1 MERYKMSFF
10 IVVLSILL
18 SIFSTAVMSYISMAT
33 PIGPWIAPT
42 LVLMAMLVVRIWAR
56 GKDCSQE
63 IILATFSGSIGGILA
78 TSFGFSFPTLYFLDP
93 IMFAS
98 WMSSPLYFVSIMT
111 AIALSAGGFGFWIAT
126 LLEERLITQEHLDF
140 PISQLVYKMI
150 AAQQSMRKAIEL
162 MIGFVGTLLFCM
174 LQDGLGL
181 IRSMI
186 PKACTLLSPFSY
198 DIATSFF
205 TIPFKIPIICLD
217 VWPML
222 WAIGFVTGHV
232 IAIPLLVGACSRIL
246 IIDTMRNALYPE
258 YGSIE
263 FILAFSSGM
272 IVAGTLFGFLK
283 TPQVLWRSMCQFFNE
298 SKAARL
304 TSTIN
309 VRAAS
314 ELGCI
319 LLLCV
324 AVLSYFE
331 FSILAQLYLL
341 LFTFA
346 CTYEIANQTGKIGLA
361 RLGMF
366 ATFVMVP
373 AMLLFNL
380 SFVQI
385 TLIAT
390 FVEVCGG
397 VAADV
402 LFGRKM
408 LSLTPISRKTMQQY
422 QLLGLITSSLCV
434 GGIFWL
440 LINHLGLGTAELF
453 AQKAKNRELLV
464 AIKQFDWHILF
475 IGFGFGWLLRK
486 IRVNPSLVLGGIL
499 MPINVSL
506 GLIIG
511 GLATYLVPDKEEW
524 YPFWSGVF
532 ASNSLW
538 MLFRS
543 IV

>member
-1 MERYKMSFF
+1 MNLL
-10 IVVLSILL
+10 IILLSIVL

-42 LVLMAMLVVRIWAR
+42 LVLMAMLIVRLFYR
-56 GKDCSQE
+56 GRDYGQE

-93 IMFAS
+93 ELFNA
-98 WMSSPLYFVSIMT
+98 WMSSPLYFMGIMS
-111 AIALSAGGFGFWIAT
+111 AIALAAGGFGFWIANM
-126 LLEERLITQEHLDF
+126 LEERLIVQEQLDF
-140 PISQLVYKMI
+140 PIAQLINKMVV
-150 AAQQSMRKAIEL
+150 AQQSMRKAAEL
-162 MIGFVGTLLFCM
+162 MIGFVGTALFC
-174 LQDGLGL
+174 LFQDGLAM
-181 IRSMI
+181 IRGVI
-186 PKACTLLSPFSY
+186 PKTCALISPVSY
-198 DIATSFF
+198 GIL
-205 TIPFKIPIICLD
+205 KIPCISLD
-217 VWPML
+217 LWPML

-232 IAIPLLVGACSRIL
+232 IAIPLLVGACSNIF
-246 IIDTMRNALYPE
+246 IIDTLRNGLYPD
-258 YGSIE
+258 YAAFE

-272 IVAGTLFGFLK
+272 ILAGTLFGFLQ
-283 TPQVLWRSMCQFFNE
+283 TPRVLWRSMCRLFTDNSTSAAISNI
-298 SKAARL
+298 SK
-304 TSTIN
+304 
-309 VRAAS
+309 RAMV
-314 ELGCI
+314 ELGSI
-319 LLLCV
+319 LLFCV
-324 AVLSYFE
+324 VLLSYFE
-331 FSILAQLYLL
+331 FSALAQVYLL

-346 CTYEIANQTGKIGLA
+346 CTYEIANQAGKIGLA

-373 AMLLFNL
+373 AMLCFNL
-380 SFVQI
+380 NFLQI

-408 LSLTPISRKTMQQY
+408 VPLAHISRQTMQRY

-434 GGIFWL
+434 GAVFWL
-440 LINHLGLGTAELF
+440 LINHFGLGTAELF
-453 AQKAKNRELLV
+453 AQKAKNRELLI
-464 AIKQFDWHILF
+464 AIKKFDWHILLM
-475 IGFGFGWLLRK
+475 GFGYGYLLRK
-486 IRVNPSLVLGGIL
+486 ARINPSLVLGGIL

-511 GLATYLVPDKEEW
+511 GLSTYLVRDKEEW

-543 IV
+543 ML

>member
-1 MERYKMSFF
+1 MN
-10 IVVLSILL
+10 ILIILLSIIL

-42 LVLMAMLVVRIWAR
+42 LVLMAMLVVRLFYR
-56 GKDCSQE
+56 GRDYGQE
-63 IILATFSGSIGGILA
+63 IVLATFSGSIGGILA

-93 IMFAS
+93 VLFNS
-98 WMSSPLYFVSIMT
+98 WMSSPLYFAGIMS
-111 AIALSAGGFGFWIAT
+111 ALALSAGGFGFWIANM
-126 LLEERLITQEHLDF
+126 LQERLIMQEELEF
-140 PISQLVYKMI
+140 PVSQLVHKMV

-162 MIGFVGTLLFCM
+162 MVGFVGTAIFCV
-174 LQDGLGL
+174 LQDGVGAV
-181 IRSMI
+181 RSMI
-186 PKACTLLSPFSY
+186 PKAWTLIAPVSCGVLQVPLISL
-198 DIATSFF
+198 DI
-205 TIPFKIPIICLD
+205 
-217 VWPML
+217 WPML

-246 IIDTMRNALYPE
+246 IIDTLRNGFYPD
-258 YGSIE
+258 YGSVE

-272 IVAGTLFGFLK
+272 IVAGTVFGFLK
-283 TPQVLWRSMCQFFNE
+283 TPQVLWHSMR
-298 SKAARL
+298 RL
-304 TSTIN
+304 LVERKSDAVAGITRHALIQL
-309 VRAAS
+309 V
-314 ELGCI
+314 G
-319 LLLCV
+319 LLFMS
-324 AVLSYFE
+324 AVLFSYFE
-331 FSILAQLYLL
+331 FSILAQLYLIF
-341 LFTFA
+341 FTFA

-380 SFVQI
+380 NMIQI
-385 TLIAT
+385 TIIAT
-390 FVEVCGG
+390 YVEVCGG

-408 LSLTPISRKTMQQY
+408 IPLMKISQKTMQRY
-422 QLLGLITSSLCV
+422 QLLGLVVSSLCV
-434 GGIFWL
+434 GGVFWL
-440 LINHLGLGTAELF
+440 LINHFGLGTPELF

-464 AIKQFDWHILF
+464 AIKQFDWRILLM
-475 IGFGFGWLLRK
+475 GFGFGYLLR
-486 IRVNPSLVLGGIL
+486 RVHVNPSLVLGGIL

-511 GLATYLVPDKEEW
+511 GLGTYLVKDKEEW

-538 MLFRS
+538 MLIRS
-543 IV
+543 VL

>member
-1 MERYKMSFF
+1 
-10 IVVLSILL
+10 
-18 SIFSTAVMSYISMAT
+18 
-33 PIGPWIAPT
+33 
-42 LVLMAMLVVRIWAR
+42 MAMLIVRLCYRGRNYGEEVV
-56 GKDCSQE
+56 
-63 IILATFSGSIGGILA
+63 LATFSGSIGGILA
-78 TSFGFSFPTLYFLDP
+78 TSFGFSFPTLYFLNP
-93 IMFAS
+93 ALFNA
-98 WMSSPLYFVSIMT
+98 WMSSPLYFMGVMS
-111 AIALSAGGFGFWIAT
+111 ALAFSAGGFGFWIANM
-126 LLEERLITQEHLDF
+126 LEDRLIVQEQLDF
-140 PISQLVYKMI
+140 PIAQLVHKMV
-150 AAQQSMRKAIEL
+150 AAQQSMRKAAEL
-162 MIGFVGTLLFCM
+162 MVGFVGTAIFCI
-174 LQDGLGL
+174 LQDGLAM
-181 IRSMI
+181 IRGVI
-186 PKACTLLSPFSY
+186 PKACTLISPFACGILKVPHISL
-198 DIATSFF
+198 DI
-205 TIPFKIPIICLD
+205 
-217 VWPML
+217 WPML

-232 IAIPLLVGACSRIL
+232 IAIPLLVGACSRVL
-246 IIDTMRNALYPE
+246 IIDTVRNGLYPNYE
-258 YGSIE
+258 SVE
-263 FILAFSSGM
+263 FILAFCSGM

-283 TPQVLWRSMCQFFNE
+283 TPQELWRSMRGLFAEKKSNNVLFNM
-298 SKAARL
+298 SK
-304 TSTIN
+304 
-309 VRAAS
+309 RAVS

-319 LLLCV
+319 LLFCV

-331 FSILAQLYLL
+331 FSILAQIYLL
-341 LFTFA
+341 VFTFA

-373 AMLLFNL
+373 AMLMFNL
-380 SFVQI
+380 SVLQI

-408 LSLTPISRKTMQQY
+408 IPLMHISRQTMQRY

-440 LINHLGLGTAELF
+440 LINHFGLGTPELF

-464 AIKQFDWHILF
+464 AIKQFDWHILLM
-475 IGFGFGWLLRK
+475 GFGYGYLLR
-486 IRVNPSLVLGGIL
+486 RVHVNPSLVLGGIL

-506 GLIIG
+506 GLVIG
-511 GLATYLVPDKEEW
+511 GLSTYLVQDKEEW

-543 IV
+543 IF

>member
-1 MERYKMSFF
+1 MSFL
-10 IVVLSILL
+10 IVLLSIVL

-42 LVLMAMLVVRIWAR
+42 LVLLAMLVVRLCYR
-56 GKDCSQE
+56 GRDYEQE
-63 IILATFSGSIGGILA
+63 VVLATFSGSIGGILA

-93 IMFAS
+93 VLFGT
-98 WMSSPLYFVSIMT
+98 WMSNPLFFMSVMSG
-111 AIALSAGGFGFWIAT
+111 IALAAGGFGFWIANI
-126 LLEERLITQEHLDF
+126 LEDRLIVHEQLDF
-140 PISQLVYKMI
+140 PISQLVHKMV
-150 AAQQSMRKAIEL
+150 AAQKSMRKAAEL
-162 MIGFVGTLLFCM
+162 MAGFIGTMVFCV
-174 LQDGLGL
+174 LQDGLGAV
-181 IRSMI
+181 RSI
-186 PKACTLLSPFSY
+186 VPKACTLISPCAYGILQVPLIS
-198 DIATSFF
+198 
-205 TIPFKIPIICLD
+205 LD
-217 VWPML
+217 LWPML

-232 IAIPLLVGACSRIL
+232 IAIPLLVGACSRIF
-246 IIDTMRNALYPE
+246 IIDTMRNGLYPDA
-258 YGSIE
+258 GPME
-263 FILAFSSGM
+263 FILAFASGM

-283 TPQVLWRSMCQFFNE
+283 TPQVLWNSMRQFLMQ
-298 SKAARL
+298 K
-304 TSTIN
+304 TSDKGVAMITK
-309 VRAAS
+309 RALMQ
-314 ELGCI
+314 LGVLMLCCVGLFTYFKFSF
-319 LLLCV
+319 LL
-324 AVLSYFE
+324 
-331 FSILAQLYLL
+331 QLYII

-373 AMLLFNL
+373 AMLLFNVNFL
-380 SFVQI
+380 QI

-408 LSLTPISRKTMQQY
+408 VPLMQIPRETMQRY

-440 LINHLGLGTAELF
+440 LINQFGLGTAELF

-464 AIKQFDWHILF
+464 AIKQFDWRIVLM
-475 IGFGFGWLLRK
+475 GFGYGYLLR
-486 IRVNPSLVLGGIL
+486 RAHVNPSLVLGGIL

-511 GLATYLVPDKEEW
+511 GLATYLVKDKEEW

-543 IV
+543 IF

>member
-1 MERYKMSFF
+1 MSMV
-10 IVVLSILL
+10 IVLLSIVL

-42 LVLMAMLVVRIWAR
+42 LVLMAMLVVRVCYR
-56 GKDCSQE
+56 GRDYGQE
-63 IILATFSGSIGGILA
+63 IVLATFSGSIGGILA
-78 TSFGFSFPTLYFLDP
+78 TSFGFSFPTLYFLNP
-93 IMFAS
+93 TLFNA
-98 WMSSPLYFVSIMT
+98 WMSNPFYFMGVMS
-111 AIALSAGGFGFWIAT
+111 ALALSAGGFGFWIANI
-126 LLEERLITQEHLDF
+126 LEDRLIVQEQLDF
-140 PISQLVYKMI
+140 PIAQLVHKMV
-150 AAQQSMRKAIEL
+150 AAQQSMRKAAEL
-162 MIGFVGTLLFCM
+162 MVGFIGTAIFCIM
-174 LQDGLGL
+174 QDGLAMIRGIIPKTCGL
-181 IRSMI
+181 IPPI
-186 PKACTLLSPFSY
+186 
-198 DIATSFF
+198 SFG
-205 TIPFKIPIICLD
+205 ILKVPLICLD
-217 VWPML
+217 LWPML

-246 IIDTMRNALYPE
+246 IIDTLRNGLYPD
-258 YGSIE
+258 YGSVE
-263 FILAFSSGM
+263 FILAFASGM
-272 IVAGTLFGFLK
+272 ILAGTLFGFLK
-283 TPQVLWRSMCQFFNE
+283 TPQELWRSMRNLVAQKKSNNV
-298 SKAARL
+298 L
-304 TSTIN
+304 STISK
-309 VRAAS
+309 RALTQ
-314 ELGCI
+314 LGGI
-319 LLLCV
+319 LLFCI

-331 FSILAQLYLL
+331 FSILSQIYLL

-373 AMLLFNL
+373 AMLLFNVSVL
-380 SFVQI
+380 QI

-408 LSLTPISRKTMQQY
+408 IPLMQIPRKTMQRY
-422 QLLGLITSSLCV
+422 QLLGLVTSSLCV

-440 LINHLGLGTAELF
+440 LINHFGLGTPELF

-464 AIKQFDWHILF
+464 AIHQFDWRILLM
-475 IGFGFGWLLRK
+475 GFGYGYLLRK
-486 IRVNPSLVLGGIL
+486 VRVNPSLVLGGIL

-506 GLIIG
+506 GLVIG
-511 GLATYLVPDKEEW
+511 GLSTYLVHDKEEW

-543 IV
+543 MF

>member
-1 MERYKMSFF
+1 MSFL
-10 IVVLSILL
+10 IVLLSIVL

-42 LVLMAMLVVRIWAR
+42 LVLLAMLIVRIFYSGRDYA
-56 GKDCSQE
+56 QE
-63 IILATFSGSIGGILA
+63 VVLATFSGSIGGILA

-93 IMFAS
+93 TLFGNWMGSPFYFMGVMSALAFA
-98 WMSSPLYFVSIMT
+98 
-111 AIALSAGGFGFWIAT
+111 AGGFGFWIANI
-126 LLEERLITQEHLDF
+126 LEERLIVQEQLDF

-162 MIGFVGTLLFCM
+162 MIGFVGTTIFCM
-174 LQDGLGL
+174 FQDGLGVV
-181 IRSMI
+181 RSVI
-186 PKACTLLSPFSY
+186 PKTCTLLSPIACGILQVPQISL
-198 DIATSFF
+198 DI
-205 TIPFKIPIICLD
+205 
-217 VWPML
+217 WPML

-246 IIDTMRNALYPE
+246 IIDTVHNALYPD

-263 FILAFSSGM
+263 FILAFCSGM
-272 IVAGTLFGFLK
+272 IVAGTIFGFLK
-283 TPQVLWRSMCQFFNE
+283 TPQVLWNSMRDFVRERRSEQAVSM
-298 SKAARL
+298 L
-304 TSTIN
+304 TQSALIQ
-309 VRAAS
+309 
-314 ELGCI
+314 LGGLLMLCI
-319 LLLCV
+319 
-324 AVLSYFE
+324 AVFTYFE
-331 FSILAQLYLL
+331 FSFLSQIYLL

-380 SFVQI
+380 SFLQI
-385 TLIAT
+385 TIIAT

-408 LSLTPISRKTMQQY
+408 LTLTPISRQTMQRY
-422 QLLGLITSSLCV
+422 QLLGLITSSLCIGAV
-434 GGIFWL
+434 FWL
-440 LINHLGLGTAELF
+440 LINHFGLGTPELF

-464 AIKQFDWHILF
+464 AIKQFDWQILLM
-475 IGFGFGWLLRK
+475 GFVYGYILRHLH
-486 IRVNPSLVLGGIL
+486 VNPSLVLGGIL

-511 GLATYLVPDKEEW
+511 GLSTYLVRDKEEW

-543 IV
+543 IIQAVF

>member
-1 MERYKMSFF
+1 MSIL
-10 IVVLSILL
+10 IVLLSIVL

-42 LVLMAMLVVRIWAR
+42 LVLIAMLVVRLLYR
-56 GKDCSQE
+56 GRDYGQE
-63 IILATFSGSIGGILA
+63 VVLATFSGSIGGILA

-93 IMFAS
+93 TLFNS
-98 WMSSPLYFVSIMT
+98 WMSSPLYFMSVMS
-111 AIALSAGGFGFWIAT
+111 AVALSAGGFGFWIANI
-126 LLEERLITQEHLDF
+126 LQDRLITQEQLEF
-140 PISQLVYKMI
+140 PVSQLVHKMV
-150 AAQQSMRKAIEL
+150 AAQKSMRKAVEL
-162 MIGFVGTLLFCM
+162 MVGFIGTALFCM
-174 LQDGLGL
+174 LQDGLGI
-181 IRSMI
+181 IRSVI
-186 PKACTLLSPFSY
+186 PKTCTLLSPFSY
-198 DIATSFF
+198 TIGISHFKVPF
-205 TIPFKIPIICLD
+205 TIPLICLD
-217 VWPML
+217 IWPML

-246 IIDTMRNALYPE
+246 IIDTLRNGLYPD
-258 YGSIE
+258 YGSVE
-263 FILAFSSGM
+263 FILAFASGM
-272 IVAGTLFGFLK
+272 IVAGTIFGFLK
-283 TPQVLWRSMCQFFNE
+283 TPQVLWHSMRQFMHE
-298 SKAARL
+298 RKGVSGITQQA
-304 TSTIN
+304 
-309 VRAAS
+309 VMQ
-314 ELGCI
+314 LGV
-319 LLLCV
+319 LLFFSAL
-324 AVLSYFE
+324 LFSYFQ
-331 FSILAQLYLL
+331 FSVLAQLYLV

-380 SFVQI
+380 NVVQI

-390 FVEVCGG
+390 YVEVCGG

-408 LSLTPISRKTMQQY
+408 IPLMHISREKMQRY

-434 GGIFWL
+434 GGVFWL
-440 LINHLGLGTAELF
+440 LINHFGLGTPELF

-464 AIKQFDWHILF
+464 AIKQFDWHILLM
-475 IGFGFGWLLRK
+475 GFGYGYLLRRAH
-486 IRVNPSLVLGGIL
+486 INPSLVLGGIL

-511 GLATYLVPDKEEW
+511 GLSTYFVHDKEEW

-543 IV
+543 MF

>member
-1 MERYKMSFF
+1 MSFL
-10 IVVLSILL
+10 IVTLSIGL

-42 LVLMAMLVVRIWAR
+42 LVLMAMLVVRLCYR
-56 GKDCSQE
+56 GHDYAQE
-63 IILATFSGSIGGILA
+63 VILATFSGSIGGILA

-93 IMFAS
+93 ALFNA
-98 WMSSPLYFVSIMT
+98 WMSSPFYFMGVMT
-111 AIALSAGGFGFWIAT
+111 ALALSAGGFGFWIANI
-126 LLEERLITQEHLDF
+126 LEDRLIGQEKLDF
-140 PISQLVYKMI
+140 PIAQLIHKMV
-150 AAQQSMRKAIEL
+150 AAQQSMRKAAEL
-162 MIGFVGTLLFCM
+162 MIGFVGTAFFCIM
-174 LQDGLGL
+174 QDGLG
-181 IRSMI
+181 IVRGVI
-186 PKACTLLSPFSY
+186 PKACTLISPMTYGILAVPCIS
-198 DIATSFF
+198 
-205 TIPFKIPIICLD
+205 LEL
-217 VWPML
+217 WPML

-232 IAIPLLVGACSRIL
+232 IAIPLLVGACSRIM
-246 IIDTMRNALYPE
+246 IIDTLRNGLYPD
-258 YGSIE
+258 YGSME
-263 FILAFSSGM
+263 FILAFASGM

-283 TPQVLWRSMCQFFNE
+283 TPQVLWRSMRRLFSEGNTNNPV
-298 SKAARL
+298 SKI
-304 TSTIN
+304 TK
-309 VRAAS
+309 RALS

-319 LLLCV
+319 LLFCV

-331 FSILAQLYLL
+331 FSILAQIYLL

-373 AMLLFNL
+373 AMLFFNL
-380 SFVQI
+380 NFLHI
-385 TLIAT
+385 TVIAT

-408 LSLTPISRKTMQQY
+408 LTLTAISREKMQRY
-422 QLLGLITSSLCV
+422 QLLGFVTSSLCV

-440 LINHLGLGTAELF
+440 LINHFGLGTPELF
-453 AQKAKNRELLV
+453 AQKAKNRELLI
-464 AIKQFDWHILF
+464 AIKQFDWHIVLM
-475 IGFGFGWLLRK
+475 GFGYGYLLRK
-486 IRVNPSLVLGGIL
+486 ARVNPSLVLGGIL

-511 GLATYLVPDKEEW
+511 GLSTYLVRDKEEW